1 MQMLAISF
9 GAVGPD
15 DINLLIPGYDL
26 VYDFKEFLLFVFL
39 AEAVFMSGDVSCL
52 IYLYNHF
59 FDGVIIS

>member
-1 MQMLAISF
+1 MLAISF

-39 AEAVFMSGDVSCL
+39 AEAVFNVRRCFL
-52 IYLYNHF
+52 LNLLVQPF
-59 FDGVIIS
+59 L